1 VCAAQDEEEEEGE
14 GDLFEDDEAFEDED
28 FMDPDTDTRL
38 TKLIGMRAKPAEGGG
53 ALALGLPGMD
63 VAAGAG
69 AAAATQGA
77 PAAAVPRG
85 TKRARSPEG
94 GAAGGAGAGA
104 APAAA
109 PPAKAPRVMDEE
121 TAAQLAAIEAD
132 CGISLAQ
139 FTEAL
144 AGAPSIAVRAARR
157 TCLQCLLACSVCASA
172 CTLTPPALLL
182 ISMCA

>member
-53 ALALGLPGMD
+53 ALAMGLPGMD
-63 VAAGAG
+63 VPAGG
-69 AAAATQGA
+69 AAAAAAQGA
-77 PAAAVPRG
+77 PAAAAPRG

-94 GAAGGAGAGA
+94 GAAGGAGA

-157 TCLQCLLACSVCASA
+157 TSLHACLLACSVCTSA
-172 CTLTPPALLL
+172 CRLTPPALLL
-182 ISMCA
+182 ISLCA